1 MEIYLYDVL
10 FRWTVFFTFLTSLY
24 ILYVQ
29 ERAITTAINSWSLM
43 GDITMLNVWEII
55 WRN

>member
-29 ERAITTAINSWSLM
+29 ERAITTAINSGSLM